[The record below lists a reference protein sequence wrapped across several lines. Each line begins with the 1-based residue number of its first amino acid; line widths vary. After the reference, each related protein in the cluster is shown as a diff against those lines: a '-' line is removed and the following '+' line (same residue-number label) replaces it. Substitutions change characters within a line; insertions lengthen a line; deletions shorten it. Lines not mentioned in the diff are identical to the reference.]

1 MIPSGEDGLKALLMA
16 DAAVKSLKERREVE
30 IVY

>member
-1 MIPSGEDGLKALLMA
+1 MSPSGEDGLKALIMA
-16 DAAVKSLKERREVE
+16 DAAVKSLKEAGRVE